1 MYDCT
6 LQNIIDQIQD
16 HQAELWVPSPPP
28 PISVSEDGEAENFED
43 PNSEDPAPPTPPPPP
58 AQIISVEVQRHHHV
72 VIEEQL
78 GDLAIIEEQPKI
90 IIQDVPPKMALPPS
104 PQITVEEEET
114 TTPMPQAVLEIHEER
129 GTDQEQKEMV
139 EMEVK
144 PQQNSSNHLDE
155 KEELENG
162 GKIQNDNHEEIG
174 PPPQYS
180 SGEEEILEENN
191 LTKETHENYQN
202 QKSTEDRNT
211 AEAYQGSTEGR
222 NGLATEVL
230 ENHGA
235 KDEILEESM
244 EFSDENGNTTEPEMN
259 AAEEEPEIPEMIEQT
274 PILLPPME
282 VCLLETRV
290 DVRLLLLGW
299 LLSN

>member
-16 HQAELWVPSPPP
+16 HQAEFWVPSPPP
-28 PISVSEDGEAENFED
+28 PISVSEDGEAEDFDD
-43 PNSEDPAPPTPPPPP
+43 PDSEDPAPPTPPPPP
-58 AQIISVEVQRHHHV
+58 AQIISVEVQRHHHI

-78 GDLAIIEEQPKI
+78 GDLAITEEQPKI
-90 IIQDVPPKMALPPS
+90 IVQDVPPKLALPTSS
-104 PQITVEEEET
+104 PQIIDEEKET

-129 GTDQEQKEMV
+129 DTDQEQKEMV

-144 PQQNSSNHLDE
+144 PQQNLSNHLDE
-155 KEELENG
+155 KELENG
-162 GKIQNDNHEEIG
+162 GKIQNYNDDLGEEIG

-180 SGEEEILEENN
+180 SGEEENN
-191 LTKETHENYQN
+191 LTESKENNQN
-202 QKSTEDRNT
+202 
-211 AEAYQGSTEGR
+211 QGSTEGR
-222 NGLATEVL
+222 NPAELYQGSTEVCNGLATEVL

-244 EFSDENGNTTEPEMN
+244 EFSDENGNNTEPEMN

-282 VCLLETRV
+282 VRLLETRV
-290 DVRLLLLGW
+290 DVRFLLLG
-299 LLSN
+299 

>member
-28 PISVSEDGEAENFED
+28 PISVSEDGEAEDFED

-58 AQIISVEVQRHHHV
+58 TAQIISVEVQRHHHV

-114 TTPMPQAVLEIHEER
+114 TTPMPQAVLEIHD
-129 GTDQEQKEMV
+129 TDQEQKEIV

-144 PQQNSSNHLDE
+144 PQQNSSNHLN
-155 KEELENG
+155 EEEQENG

-191 LTKETHENYQN
+191 LTKETQENYQN
-202 QKSTEDRNT
+202 QKSTEDRNP
-211 AEAYQGSTEGR
+211 AEVYQGSTEGR

-282 VCLLETRV
+282 VRLLETRV
-290 DVRLLLLGW
+290 DVRLLLLG
-299 LLSN
+299 

>member
-16 HQAELWVPSPPP
+16 HQAEFWVPSPPP
-28 PISVSEDGEAENFED
+28 PISVSEDGEAEDFDD
-43 PNSEDPAPPTPPPPP
+43 PDSEDPAPPTPPPPP
-58 AQIISVEVQRHHHV
+58 AQIISVEVQRHHHI

-78 GDLAIIEEQPKI
+78 GDLAITEEQPKI
-90 IIQDVPPKMALPPS
+90 IVQDVPPKLALPTSS
-104 PQITVEEEET
+104 PQIIDEEKET

-129 GTDQEQKEMV
+129 DTDQEQKEMV

-144 PQQNSSNHLDE
+144 PQQNLSNHLDE
-155 KEELENG
+155 KELENG
-162 GKIQNDNHEEIG
+162 GKTQNDNDDLGEEIG

-180 SGEEEILEENN
+180 SGEEENNFTETKENN
-191 LTKETHENYQN
+191 QN
-202 QKSTEDRNT
+202 
-211 AEAYQGSTEGR
+211 QGSTEGR
-222 NGLATEVL
+222 NPAELYQGSTEVCNGLATEVL

-244 EFSDENGNTTEPEMN
+244 EFSDENGNNTEPEMN

-282 VCLLETRV
+282 VRLLETRV
-290 DVRLLLLGW
+290 DVRFLLLG
-299 LLSN
+299 

>member
-28 PISVSEDGEAENFED
+28 PISVSEDGETEDFED

-58 AQIISVEVQRHHHV
+58 TAQIISVEVQRHHHI

-90 IIQDVPPKMALPPS
+90 IIQDVPPKLVLPPS

-114 TTPMPQAVLEIHEER
+114 TTPMPQAVLEIHD
-129 GTDQEQKEMV
+129 TDQEQKEIV

-144 PQQNSSNHLDE
+144 PQQNSSNHLN
-155 KEELENG
+155 EEEQENG

-191 LTKETHENYQN
+191 LTKETQENYQN
-202 QKSTEDRNT
+202 QKSTEDQNP
-211 AEAYQGSTEGR
+211 AEVYQGSTEGR

-244 EFSDENGNTTEPEMN
+244 EFSDENGNNTEPEMN
-259 AAEEEPEIPEMIEQT
+259 AAEDEPEIPEMIEQT
-274 PILLPPME
+274 PIILPPME

-290 DVRLLLLGW
+290 DVRLLLLGR
-299 LLSN
+299 LLFT